1 MKSDSLHNLQ
11 RTSWLVIG
19 AFLLLSWTLYPII
32 WFLMISF
39 TTVGGMSSGFSL
51 PEKLTFAS
59 YEKVLFGLA
68 GFAPVWKNFMD
79 SFIIAFLTSIIVIS
93 TSLLPAYAA
102 SRFSGKIV
110 LIVFGF
116 AMVLRMLPDA
126 VMGVPFY
133 LFFGELGLLDNYV
146 TLSLAISLGGI
157 PLGVWILK
165 GFIDTIPREIEEQA
179 QIDGASQ
186 LQVSFKIVLPLIA
199 PGLAVTFFLSF
210 MAGYQNLVFPLY
222 LSRGEIQ
229 PISLR
234 LLGTIGSTRVYWN
247 EMAAL
252 TFISIIP
259 TILVYLLA
267 GKYIIRGMIMGAL
280 KK

>member
-1 MKSDSLHNLQ
+1 MISRSFYKLQ
-11 RTSWLVIG
+11 KDLWFIVG
-19 AFLLLSWTLYPII
+19 AFLFLSWTLYPIT

-39 TTVGGMSSGFSL
+39 TTVGGMPTGFTL
-51 PEKLTFAS
+51 PEKLTVAS

-79 SFIIAFLTSIIVIS
+79 SFVIAFLTSMFVILI
-93 TSLLPAYAA
+93 SLLPAYAA
-102 SRFSGKIV
+102 SRFSGKIIM
-110 LIVFGF
+110 IVFGLV
-116 AMVLRMLPDA
+116 MVLRMLPDA

-133 LFFGELGLLDNYV
+133 IFYGRLGLLDNYI
-146 TLSLAISLGGI
+146 TLSLAISLSGV

-179 QIDGASQ
+179 QVDGASQ
-186 LQVSFKIVLPLIA
+186 LQVILRIVLPLIA

-210 MAGYQNLVFPLY
+210 IGGYQNLVFPLY
-222 LSRGEIQ
+222 LSRGNIQ

-252 TFISIIP
+252 TSISTIP
-259 TILVYLLA
+259 MIALYALA
-267 GKYIIRGMIMGAL
+267 GRYIVKGMIMGAL
-280 KK
+280 KR